1 MNELTFFISWE
12 GYQMYKHHIW
22 FQKKLVLENTKPITM
37 QKNCEKIVIIILV
50 SKTTVGKIYV
60 GIIEFEVNYA
70 WGVMV

>member
-1 MNELTFFISWE
+1 MISEKVSTW
-12 GYQMYKHHIW
+12 KHKTNYHA
-22 FQKKLVLENTKPITM
+22 
-37 QKNCEKIVIIILV
+37 KNCEKIVIIILV